1 MARHVGR
8 KTIRIPTAGAGE
20 AAHSPERV
28 STTQGVWA
36 VSAHFFAP
44 STNEVSVYIG
54 WAGTS
59 AIPGMEIAIEI
70 EPGDSVTL
78 QNPERDDDGKM
89 IPFDLY
95 DLFVSGTIDNDALT
109 FFTW

>member
-8 KTIRIPTAGAGE
+8 KTIRIPTAGDGE
-20 AAHSPERV
+20 SAHSPERI
-28 STTQGVWA
+28 SAKGTWA

-44 STNEVSVYIG
+44 STNEARVYIG

-59 AIPGMEIAIEI
+59 AVPGNETSVEIT
-70 EPGDSVTL
+70 PGDNVTL
-78 QNPERDDDGKM
+78 QDPERDDNGKL

-95 DLFVSGTIDNDALT
+95 DLFVSGTINGDGLT
-109 FFTW
+109 YFTW